1 MNTRRQARVK
11 WQIALRDATLKRR
24 EILTREWHSPTM
36 ISDLNGRKASHFL
49 RSSTLAVVAAYA
61 LRMALLWLSHSKEA
75 AHPALQVLGLEEG
88 RVAWSLATGKGF
100 FGPFPGYET
109 ATAWLA
115 PVYPFLWAIC
125 LKLYH
130 LNSEAL
136 ILLSQTMN
144 CAFAAA
150 TCWPIFSIGK
160 KIFGEKIGLASAWA
174 WVFLPYAILMP
185 LEWTWD
191 QSLAALILALL
202 VDATLRLRESMSP
215 LAWSGYGLLWAL
227 AALVN
232 PTLCGLLPFL
242 LGWLIFQRWRAGV
255 MSPSLYARVAL
266 MFVLAVLPWTIRNY
280 YAADGW
286 VFVKSN
292 FGLELWIGNHPDSY
306 KKELHPMFS
315 FPERFRLIMEG
326 EANYSRGKTRLAM
339 AYIKANPREFLKKS
353 WDRVLDTWSARE
365 DSWSDGW
372 IAALHLSRADIWIC
386 SAFSVI
392 SFAGLLVA
400 LLAIGMEAL
409 PPAIC
414 LLVFPIPYYITH
426 TALRYRHPID
436 PLMTI
441 FAVYAVSR
449 LWELLSPRPAMEA
462 LRAAAEAR

>member
-1 MNTRRQARVK
+1 MPSQRTIRNAAAV
-11 WQIALRDATLKRR
+11 
-24 EILTREWHSPTM
+24 
-36 ISDLNGRKASHFL
+36 L
-49 RSSTLAVVAAYA
+49 RSPALAVVVAYV
-61 LRMALLWLSHSKEA
+61 LRMALLWLTHYKEA
-75 AHPALQVLGLEEG
+75 AHPVLQVFGLEEG

-100 FGPFPGYET
+100 VGPFPGYET

-115 PVYPFLWAIC
+115 PAYPFLWALC
-125 LKLYH
+125 LRLYH

-160 KIFGEKIGLASAWA
+160 KLFGQAVGMASAWA
-174 WVFLPYAILMP
+174 WVFLPYAILIP

-191 QSLAALILALL
+191 QSLAALVLAMI
-202 VDATLRLRESMSP
+202 VNVTLDLRESMSP
-215 LAWSGYGLLWAL
+215 LAWTGYGLLWAL

-232 PTLCGLLPFL
+232 PALCGLAPFL
-242 LGWLIFQRWRAGV
+242 VGWLIVQRRRSGV
-255 MSPSLYARVAL
+255 MSPTLYARVAL

-292 FGLELWIGNHPDSY
+292 FGLELWLGNHPAADTR
-306 KKELHPMFS
+306 ELHPMFS
-315 FPERFRLIMEG
+315 FPERFRLIMQG
-326 EANYSRGKTRLAM
+326 EAQYSRGKERLAI
-339 AYIKANPREFLKKS
+339 AYIEAHPRDFMKKT

-365 DSWSDGW
+365 DSWVDGW
-372 IAALHLSRADIWIC
+372 VAALHLSRADVWIC

-400 LLAIGMEAL
+400 LRSIGMDSL

-441 FAVYAVSR
+441 FAVYAVSQ
-449 LWELLSPRPAMEA
+449 LWRLLSPRPAVETLQTA
-462 LRAAAEAR
+462 PS